1 MLEMLMIANSAFA
14 VIKQTL
20 ENGKDIASAGNAISR
35 FVGAEDQLQKDL
47 HRKRNS
53 IWTNL
58 LGKTDNDLEEFMA
71 LEQIRVKHDKLRE
84 YMQLY
89 GRANLWRDYQ
99 AYCAEARKAR
109 KEAAEKAKKARREA
123 AEKAKKRREEIKDL
137 FLKIILIILITTLL
151 AGVVTV
157 LAVIAKKKGII

>member
-1 MLEMLMIANSAFA
+1 MLEMLMVANSAFA

-35 FVGAEDQLQKDL
+35 FVGAEEQLQRDL
-47 HRKRNS
+47 HKKRNS
-53 IWTNL
+53 IWTNF

-71 LEQIRVKHDKLRE
+71 LEQIRVKHEKLRE

-89 GRANLWRDYQ
+89 GRAGLWTDYQ

-109 KEAAEKAKKARREA
+109 KEAES
-123 AEKAKKRREEIKDL
+123 KRIKQRQEFKDL
-137 FLKIILIILITTLL
+137 VLKIFLFIMITALC

>member
-35 FVGAEDQLQKDL
+35 FVSAEDQLQKDL

-53 IWTNL
+53 IWTNV

-71 LEQIRVKHDKLRE
+71 LEQIRVKHEKLRE

-89 GRANLWRDYQ
+89 GRAGLWTDYQ

-109 KEAAEKAKKARREA
+109 KEAEAKKIKQRQEF
-123 AEKAKKRREEIKDL
+123 KDL
-137 FLKIILIILITTLL
+137 VLKIILFIMITALC

>member
-1 MLEMLMIANSAFA
+1 MVANSAFA

-35 FVGAEDQLQKDL
+35 FVGAEEQLQRDL
-47 HRKRNS
+47 HKKRNS
-53 IWTNL
+53 IWTNF

-71 LEQIRVKHDKLRE
+71 LEQIRVKNEKLRE

-89 GRANLWRDYQ
+89 GRAGLWTDYQ

-109 KEAAEKAKKARREA
+109 KEAEAKR
-123 AEKAKKRREEIKDL
+123 KKQRQEFKDL
-137 FLKIILIILITTLL
+137 VLKIVLFILITALL

>member
-35 FVGAEDQLQKDL
+35 FVAAEDELQKDL
-47 HRKRNS
+47 HKKRYS
-53 IWTNL
+53 LWTNL
-58 LGKTDNDLEEFMA
+58 SGKTDNDLEEFMA

-89 GRANLWRDYQ
+89 GRAGLWTDYQ
-99 AYCAEARKAR
+99 RYCSEARKAR
-109 KEAAEKAKKARREA
+109 KEAALKQ
-123 AEKAKKRREEIKDL
+123 KKRQEEIKDL
-137 FLKIILIILITTLL
+137 ILKIVLGILITALL

-157 LAVIAKKKGII
+157 LAIIAKKKGII